1 MYRAVAWLALE
12 RGVDPGDEEAV
23 GLLAEGA
30 SMSVSDSEDVEVIVE
45 GVQLG
50 AQLREARVDR
60 VVSLVARVSRVR
72 SAMVRLQREI
82 ARGAAIVVVGRD
94 IGTVVLPDA
103 DVKLY
108 LEASAGERA
117 RRRSLEV
124 HGPEAE
130 AGYEGVLRDLERR
143 DALDSSRADSPL
155 IPAEDAIVLRTDGL
169 TVEGVV
175 DEVVRIVEAGRWE

>member
-30 SMSVSDSEDVEVIVE
+30 SMSVSDSEAVGVIVE
-45 GVQLG
+45 GAQLG
-50 AQLREARVDR
+50 AELREVRVDR
-60 VVSLVARVSRVR
+60 VVSLVARVSNVR

-82 ARGAAIVVVGRD
+82 AREGAIVVVGRD

-103 DVKLY
+103 DVKVY
-108 LEASAGERA
+108 LEASAEERA
-117 RRRSLEV
+117 RRRHLEV
-124 HGPEAE
+124 HGPEAD

-143 DALDSSRADSPL
+143 DALDSGRADSPL
-155 IPAEDAIVLRTDGL
+155 TPAADAVVLRTDGL
-169 TVEGVV
+169 TVEDVV